1 MGKKGTKN
9 GTCQIA
15 CLNFVKGSLKL
26 GTQILYVKIC
36 IQICFLLFRLNLI
49 FDDFFFPETEWEGVS
64 FSWLFQGDVA
74 MLGQGLLNLKFMYS
88 EKATKFCEI
97 SIVENYYS
105 SGTIE
110 KFVM

>member
-49 FDDFFFPETEWEGVS
+49 FDDFFFPETEWEGIS
-64 FSWLFQGDVA
+64 FSWLFQCVA
-74 MLGQGLLNLKFMYS
+74 TYVRSRAVKF
-88 EKATKFCEI
+88 KVHIF
-97 SIVENYYS
+97 
-105 SGTIE
+105 
-110 KFVM
+110 